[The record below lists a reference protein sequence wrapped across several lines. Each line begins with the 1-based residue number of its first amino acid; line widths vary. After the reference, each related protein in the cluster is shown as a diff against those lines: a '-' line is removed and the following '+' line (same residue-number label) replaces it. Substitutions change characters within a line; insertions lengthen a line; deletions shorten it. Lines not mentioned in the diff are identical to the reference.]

1 LLGFIREDG
10 TMRAFLAIDLADQT
24 RARLSGAIEA
34 LRSETV
40 RVRWVVPSQIHVTL
54 KFFADLTPD
63 RQTQLA
69 SVVSGVAG
77 RTIPFTYAVR
87 GLGFFAS
94 GDRMRV
100 IWCGIHDASGSIA
113 TLQRRIEDGLAP
125 LGFAREERPFKPHLT
140 LGRLKVPSREPQL
153 LNALKGMATFEAGV
167 ERLNHIVL
175 FSSRL
180 TPEGPIYTVQARFPL
195 GARP

>member
-1 LLGFIREDG
+1 
-10 TMRAFLAIDLADQT
+10 MRAFLAIDLADQT

>member
-1 LLGFIREDG
+1 
-10 TMRAFLAIDLADQT
+10 MRAFLAIELTEEIRSRLAEI
-24 RARLSGAIEA
+24 IEA

-40 RVRWVVPSQIHVTL
+40 RVKWVVPSQIHITL
-54 KFFADLTPD
+54 KFFADLPPD
-63 RQTQLA
+63 RQAQLT

-77 RTIPFTYAVR
+77 RTLPFNYAVR

-100 IWCGIHDASGSIA
+100 IWCGIHDASGAIA

-153 LNALKGMATFEAGV
+153 LNALKERMTFEAGV